1 MRKGNVCA
9 LQREFENDN
18 FAKLIL
24 IEKNMKLVEN
34 RKMQDLGQLNW
45 VSWKILHIR
54 CSLFMLLQYDTP
66 VVLVY
71 YCHKFYRSSIIY
83 LHIRGQGSFRK

>member
-54 CSLFMLLQYDTP
+54 CSVHCSCCYNMTPLLYWCTT
-66 VVLVY
+66 VIN
-71 YCHKFYRSSIIY
+71 SI
-83 LHIRGQGSFRK
+83 GAQ

>member
-45 VSWKILHIR
+45 VSWKIIHTR
-54 CSLFMLLQYDTP
+54 CSVNFSCCYNMTPLLYWCTT
-66 VVLVY
+66 VIN
-71 YCHKFYRSSIIY
+71 SI
-83 LHIRGQGSFRK
+83 GAQ